1 MKVVNPVGTTSNP
14 VMIIDA
20 YRIIAIG
27 NIKEANILS
36 IALY

>member
-14 VMIIDA
+14 VIIITDA

-27 NIKEANILS
+27 KH
-36 IALY
+36 